1 MASELAVRINALLP
15 QTQCTRCGYPACL
28 AYAEA
33 IAVGEADINQ
43 CPPGGARGI
52 EELAALLGRE
62 AKPLNPANGVEKPA
76 EIAVIDED
84 ACIGCTK
91 CIQVCPVDA
100 IVGAN
105 KLMHT
110 VLRAECNGCE
120 LCIPACPVD
129 CIAMVVDEARLGAP
143 HDARAEH
150 YRRRYEARNARLG
163 RERAER
169 ERAIA
174 ARKAEVHAG
183 TRSAVLEAI
192 ARAKAKNR
200 TFVAPARNAG
210 AQTSGTT
217 ETESHSGH
225 PCSLDLLA
233 TSCGSASGPAP
244 PFAIAPAIAVGNP
257 CRNDEKK
264 T

>member
-1 MASELAVRINALLP
+1 MTLDLVVRIDALLP

-33 IAVGEADINQ
+33 IASGEADINQ
-43 CPPGGARGI
+43 CPPGGAQGI
-52 EELAALLGRE
+52 RELAAMLGRE

-100 IVGAN
+100 IIGAN

-110 VLRAECNGCE
+110 VLSEECNGCE

-129 CIAMVVDEARLGAP
+129 CITMLVDDTQLDAS
-143 HDARAEH
+143 HNARAEH
-150 YRRRYEARNARLG
+150 YRRRYEARNARLA
-163 RERAER
+163 RERAEH
-169 ERAIA
+169 EQAIA

-192 ARAKAKNR
+192 ARAKAKKGM
-200 TFVAPARNAG
+200 P
-210 AQTSGTT
+210 
-217 ETESHSGH
+217 
-225 PCSLDLLA
+225 
-233 TSCGSASGPAP
+233 
-244 PFAIAPAIAVGNP
+244 NP
-257 CRNDEKK
+257 
-264 T
+264 